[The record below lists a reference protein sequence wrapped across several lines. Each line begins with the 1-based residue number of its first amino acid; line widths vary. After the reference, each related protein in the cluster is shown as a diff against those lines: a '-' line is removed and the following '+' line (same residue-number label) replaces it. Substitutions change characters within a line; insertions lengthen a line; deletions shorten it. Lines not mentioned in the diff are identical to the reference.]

1 MFDVWMN
8 SQPTSMKSQ
17 SGKCF
22 DGKASCLPNFT
33 PVKTTT
39 LLLAKIFAIAVLLA
53 FPFALFVD
61 SVDAQLPPGSIMTVG
76 TASSHFVSIPLGQ
89 MSTCP
94 TPTPTP
100 LARAAKKE
108 PGGNFLSDPIVSFE
122 GLHLGELHSG
132 CSYFPRVAA
141 SDDSGAAGFD
151 NYVQVVNGA
160 IAVYDKSGNVL
171 TGPISETTFWANQ
184 PDCAGIY
191 TFGDAVV
198 RFDRYANRW
207 IISSPGAGPF
217 AQDLCMAVSQT
228 PDPTGSYDQYAFG
241 VNNIANGLFGF
252 LNDYAKPSVF
262 PDAYYATGDP
272 NRIFTG
278 IGNTISAFERAAM
291 LAGNPAPQF
300 VTFFVPAPRNL
311 PPQITH
317 SHMLAADLDGTR
329 LPSPDTPEYV
339 VQVQD
344 SHFGFPA
351 DRLQVYE
358 FHVDWNSPMS
368 STLIPTQSLVPLP
381 FNSNACT
388 DQSCIEQP
396 EVNQVTNLLDSLSY
410 GYMMQR
416 LTYRN
421 FGPRQSLLFNHTVA
435 ADGDPSQNHA
445 GIRWYELRMTTRG
458 QTRSPW
464 EIYQQ
469 GTYAPDIN
477 DRWLGSIA
485 MDRMGNI
492 ALGFNVSGAN
502 VYPSIHYAGRR
513 PTDPLGTLPLGEL
526 SLIDGEGVQL
536 HGVFFGDYSQMT
548 IDPVDDCTFW
558 YTGTYY
564 PTTTTPYDWH
574 TRIGS
579 FRFSNCPGRE

>member
-1 MFDVWMN
+1 
-8 SQPTSMKSQ
+8 MKSQ

-22 DGKASCLPNFT
+22 DAKASCLPNFT
-33 PVKTTT
+33 SVKTTT
-39 LLLAKIFAIAVLLA
+39 LLPAKIFPIALLLA
-53 FPFALFVD
+53 CPFTLFVD
-61 SVDAQLPPGSIMTVG
+61 SADAQLPPGSVMTVG
-76 TASSHFVSIPLGQ
+76 TASSHSLSIPLSQ

-100 LARAAKKE
+100 LARPAKKE
-108 PGGNFLSDPIVSFE
+108 PGGNILSDPIVSFD
-122 GLHLGELHSG
+122 GLYLGELHSG
-132 CSYFPRVAA
+132 CSYFPMVAA
-141 SDDSGAAGFD
+141 SDDSGAVGFN

-184 PDCAGIY
+184 PDCAGNF

-207 IISSPGAGPF
+207 VISSPGVGPF
-217 AQDLCMAVSQT
+217 AQDMCVAVSHT
-228 PDPTGSYDQYAFG
+228 PDPTGTYDQYAFQ
-241 VNNIANGLFGF
+241 VNNVANGLFGF
-252 LNDYAKPSVF
+252 LNDYPKISVF
-262 PDAYYATGDP
+262 ADGYYATGDP

-278 IGNTISAFERAAM
+278 IGNTISAFERTAM
-291 LAGNPAPQF
+291 LAGDPTPQF
-300 VTFFVPAPRNL
+300 VTFFVPAPRS
-311 PPQITH
+311 PFQITH

-329 LPSPDTPEYV
+329 SPPMHTPEYV

-344 SHFGFPA
+344 SNLGFPA
-351 DRLQVYE
+351 GRLQVYE
-358 FHVDWNSPMS
+358 FHVDWNSPS
-368 STLIPTQSLVPLP
+368 SSRLVPNSSLVPEP

-388 DQSCIEQP
+388 DQNCIKQ
-396 EVNQVTNLLDSLSY
+396 QGTNTRLDSLSY

-421 FGPRQSLLFNHTVA
+421 FGPRQTLLLNHTVA
-435 ADGDPSQNHA
+435 ADGDPSHDHA

-469 GTYAPDIN
+469 GTYAPDAN

-485 MDRMGNI
+485 MDRMENI
-492 ALGFNVSGAN
+492 ALGFSVSGAS
-502 VYPSIHYAGRR
+502 VYPSLHYTGRR
-513 PTDPLGTLPLGEL
+513 PTDPLGTLPLEEL
-526 SLIDGEGVQL
+526 PLIDGGGAQL
-536 HGVFFGDYSQMT
+536 HGIFFGDYSQMT

-564 PTTTTPYDWH
+564 PMTTTPYNWH

-579 FRFSNCPGRE
+579 FRFSNCPGRD